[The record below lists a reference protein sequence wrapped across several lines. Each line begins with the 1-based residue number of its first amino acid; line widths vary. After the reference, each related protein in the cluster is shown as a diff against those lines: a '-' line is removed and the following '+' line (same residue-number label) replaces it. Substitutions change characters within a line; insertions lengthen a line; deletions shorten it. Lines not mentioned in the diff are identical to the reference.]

1 MVAKKIVT
9 VHGSKFGVNSIMQSY
24 INLEPGTCEPANAYI
39 KSYHGVTDI
48 LLFFLYNYCTKTGS
62 H

>member
-9 VHGSKFGVNSIMQSY
+9 VQGSRFGVKSIMQSY
-24 INLEPGTCEPANAYI
+24 ISLEPETCQPANAYK

-48 LLFFLYNYCTKTGS
+48 LLFFFYNYCTKTGS